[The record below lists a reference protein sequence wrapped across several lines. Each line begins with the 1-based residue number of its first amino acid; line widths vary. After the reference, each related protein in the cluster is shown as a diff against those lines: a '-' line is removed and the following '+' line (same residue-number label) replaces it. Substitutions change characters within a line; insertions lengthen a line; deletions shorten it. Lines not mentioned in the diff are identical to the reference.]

1 MHHMA
6 GVIPI
11 NYELMFE
18 PLFHNFKFN
27 GEEIITLNLS
37 KPTNSIKI
45 DAAELSIKESHIIQG
60 GKIISSES
68 SLNEKNEK
76 LTIKL
81 AKKIKGKAK
90 LSIKFTGTLNDRL
103 LGFYK
108 SQYKDKKGKTKYLA
122 TTQFEA
128 ADARRAFP
136 CWDEPAVK
144 ATCDVSLLVD
154 KHLDAISNM
163 PVISK
168 KKTGT
173 KILHK
178 FGRTPIMSTYLLYL
192 GVGEFEYLHGKL
204 RNIKIRIVTTKG
216 NKNKGKLSLDFT
228 KKFLGEYEKYFGIK
242 YPLPKLDMIAI
253 PDFAAGAMENWGAI
267 TFREAILL
275 YDPKTSSTRTK
286 QYIAEVI
293 SHELAHQ
300 WFGNL
305 VTMKWWNDLWLNES
319 FATFMATKIV
329 NKFYPEWD
337 LWDQFLG
344 DAMLEAMSLDALKNS
359 HPINVDV
366 KHPAQI
372 REIFDAISYDKG
384 GNVLRMLEN
393 YVGIENFRKGLKY
406 YLTQHRYSNAEGH
419 DLWKSIGKVAHKP
432 VDAMMKTWIDQVG
445 YPVVDVKRNNSKVS
459 LTQRRFLSDG
469 SISSKNRWAI
479 PIHIEEGNH
488 ESSFLM
494 KSQKSVVSLK
504 NTDSNFIINSGRYG
518 FYRVQYDDN
527 SLANLSLLID
537 EKILNHVDRWSLQN
551 DLFSQC
557 VSGTKRLQEYLDF
570 TTSYHDEDDYITLQN
585 LAQNLYHLYKLTRK
599 EKFSDEIRT
608 YNVQF
613 LGTIFDRLGWDSQK
627 NEKHTNALLRSFV
640 ITALGKLGDKEILN
654 EAKKRFNKFLKNKN
668 SLAADLQEPVF
679 VLMAW
684 QGNEK
689 TYNKLLSLYKKS
701 TLQEEKIRFLIAM
714 CNFKQKNLLL
724 KTLALSLTPE
734 VRSQNIRVPI
744 MGVSANI
751 YGNEILWPWLKN
763 HWKKLVKR
771 FGVGNPLANRIVAS
785 IGSVIDDKQEKDLRK
800 FFKRNPLPGTERVIE
815 QTLERVRI
823 KSAFLQRIKREFAR
837 YE

>member
-68 SLNEKNEK
+68 SLNEKDEK

-144 ATCDVSLLVD
+144 ATFDVSLLVD

-275 YDPKTSSTRTK
+275 YDAKTSSTRTK

-293 SHELAHQ
+293 SHEIAHQ

-406 YLTQHRYSNAEGH
+406 YLTQHKYSNAEGQ
-419 DLWKSIGKVAHKP
+419 DLWKSIGRVAHKP

-469 SISSKNRWAI
+469 SISSKNRWSI

-488 ESSFLM
+488 ESSILM

-504 NTDSNFIINSGRYG
+504 NTDSNFIVNSGRYG

-557 VSGTKRLQEYLDF
+557 VSGTKQIQEYLDF
-570 TTSYHDEDDYITLQN
+570 TTSYHDEDNYITLQN

-608 YNVQF
+608 YTAQF

-627 NEKHTNALLRSFV
+627 NEKHTDALLRSFV

-654 EAKKRFNKFLKNKN
+654 EARKRFNKFLKNKN

-679 VLMAW
+679 VLVAW

-701 TLQEEKIRFLIAM
+701 TLQEEKIRFLMAM

-751 YGNEILWPWLKN
+751 YGSDILWPWLKN
-763 HWKKLVKR
+763 NWKKLVRR

-785 IGSVIDDKQEKDLRK
+785 IGSVIDDKQEKDVRK
-800 FFKRNPLPGTERVIE
+800 FFKRMPLPGTERVIE

-823 KSAFLQRIKREFAR
+823 RSKFLRSIRAEFV
-837 YE
+837 

>member
-1 MHHMA
+1 MA

-60 GKIISSES
+60 GKIISSEF
-68 SLNEKNEK
+68 SLNEKDEK

-108 SQYKDKKGKTKYLA
+108 SQYKDRKGKTKYLA

-144 ATCDVSLLVD
+144 ATFDVSLLVD

-228 KKFLGEYEKYFGIK
+228 KKFLGEYEKYFGIR

-275 YDPKTSSTRTK
+275 YDAKTSSTRTK

-406 YLTQHRYSNAEGH
+406 YLTQHKYSNAEGQ
-419 DLWKSIGKVAHKP
+419 DLWKSIGRVAHKP

-488 ESSFLM
+488 ESSILM
-494 KSQKSVVSLK
+494 KSQKSVMSLK

-527 SLANLSLLID
+527 SLVNLSLLID

-557 VSGTKRLQEYLDF
+557 VSGTKQIQEYLDF
-570 TTSYHDEDDYITLQN
+570 TTSYHDEDNYITLQN

-608 YNVQF
+608 YTAQF

-654 EAKKRFNKFLKNKN
+654 EARKRFNKFLKNKN

-679 VLMAW
+679 VLVAW

-701 TLQEEKIRFLIAM
+701 TLQEEKIRFLMAM

-751 YGNEILWPWLKN
+751 YGSDILWPWLKN
-763 HWKKLVKR
+763 NWKKLVRR

-785 IGSVIDDKQEKDLRK
+785 IGGVIDDKQEKDVRK
-800 FFKRNPLPGTERVIE
+800 FFKRMPLPGTERVIE

-823 KSAFLQRIKREFAR
+823 RSKFLRSIRAEFV
-837 YE
+837 

>member
-1 MHHMA
+1 MA

-27 GEEIITLNLS
+27 GEEIITINLS

-45 DAAELSIKESHIIQG
+45 DAAELNIKESHIIQG
-60 GKIISSES
+60 GKTISAKS
-68 SLNEKNEK
+68 SLNKKDEK

-144 ATCDVSLLVD
+144 ATFDVSLLVD

-163 PVISK
+163 PVTSK
-168 KKTGT
+168 KKIGT
-173 KILHK
+173 KILYK
-178 FGRTPIMSTYLLYL
+178 FGQTPIMSTYLLYL

-275 YDPKTSSTRTK
+275 YDTKTSSTKTK

-293 SHELAHQ
+293 SHEIAHQ

-406 YLTQHRYSNAEGH
+406 YLTQHKYSNAEGQ

-432 VDAMMKTWIDQVG
+432 VDSMMKTWIDQVG
-445 YPVVDVKRNNSKVS
+445 YPIVDVKRNNSKIS

-469 SISSKNRWAI
+469 STSSKNRWAI

-488 ESSFLM
+488 ESSILM
-494 KSQKSVVSLK
+494 KSQKSAVSLK

-518 FYRVQYDDN
+518 FYRVQYDDD

-557 VSGTKRLQEYLDF
+557 VSGTKQIQEYLDF

-599 EKFSDEIRT
+599 EKFTDEIRT
-608 YNVQF
+608 YTAQF

-640 ITALGKLGDKEILN
+640 ITALGKLGDKEILD
-654 EAKKRFNKFLKNKN
+654 EARKRFNKFLKNKN

-701 TLQEEKIRFLIAM
+701 TLQEQKIRFLMAM

-724 KTLALSLTPE
+724 KTLTLSLTPE

-751 YGNEILWPWLKN
+751 YGNDILWPWLKN
-763 HWKKLVKR
+763 HWKKLVGR

-785 IGSVIDDKQEKDLRK
+785 IGSVIDDKQEKDVRK

-823 KSAFLQRIKREFAR
+823 RSKFLRSIRAEFV
-837 YE
+837 

>member
-1 MHHMA
+1 MV

-27 GEEIITLNLS
+27 GEEIITINLS

-45 DAAELSIKESHIIQG
+45 DAAELNIKESHIIQG
-60 GKIISSES
+60 GKTISAKS
-68 SLNEKNEK
+68 SLNKKDEK

-144 ATCDVSLLVD
+144 ATFDVSLLVD

-163 PVISK
+163 PVTSK
-168 KKTGT
+168 KKIGT
-173 KILHK
+173 KILYK
-178 FGRTPIMSTYLLYL
+178 FGQTPIMSTYLLYL

-216 NKNKGKLSLDFT
+216 NKNKGKLSLNFT

-275 YDPKTSSTRTK
+275 YDTKT
-286 QYIAEVI
+286 
-293 SHELAHQ
+293 
-300 WFGNL
+300 
-305 VTMKWWNDLWLNES
+305 LWLNES

-406 YLTQHRYSNAEGH
+406 YLTQHKYSNAEGQ

-432 VDAMMKTWIDQVG
+432 VDSMMKTWIDQVG
-445 YPVVDVKRNNSKVS
+445 YPIVDVKRNNSKIS

-469 SISSKNRWAI
+469 STSSKNRWAI

-488 ESSFLM
+488 ESSILM
-494 KSQKSVVSLK
+494 KSQKSAVSLK

-518 FYRVQYDDN
+518 FYRVQYDDD

-557 VSGTKRLQEYLDF
+557 ISGTKQLQEYLDF

-608 YNVQF
+608 YTVQF
-613 LGTIFDRLGWDSQK
+613 LGTIFDRLGWDSTK
-627 NEKHTNALLRSFV
+627 NEKHTDALLRSFV
-640 ITALGKLGDKEILN
+640 ITALGKLGDKEILD
-654 EAKKRFNKFLKNKN
+654 EAPN
-668 SLAADLQEPVF
+668 SRSSFAKYSCSNYGCLSQYL
-679 VLMAW
+679 W
-684 QGNEK
+684 Q
-689 TYNKLLSLYKKS
+689 
-701 TLQEEKIRFLIAM
+701 
-714 CNFKQKNLLL
+714 
-724 KTLALSLTPE
+724 
-734 VRSQNIRVPI
+734 
-744 MGVSANI
+744 
-751 YGNEILWPWLKN
+751 
-763 HWKKLVKR
+763 
-771 FGVGNPLANRIVAS
+771 
-785 IGSVIDDKQEKDLRK
+785 
-800 FFKRNPLPGTERVIE
+800 
-815 QTLERVRI
+815 
-823 KSAFLQRIKREFAR
+823 
-837 YE
+837 

>member
-1 MHHMA
+1 MHRMA

-11 NYELMFE
+11 NYEIMFE

-27 GEEIITLNLS
+27 GEEIITLNLP
-37 KPTNSIKI
+37 KPTNSIKL
-45 DAAELSIKESHIIQG
+45 DAAELSIKESNIIQG
-60 GKIISSES
+60 GKIIPTKS
-68 SLNEKNEK
+68 SLNEKDEK
-76 LTIKL
+76 LNIKL

-144 ATCDVSLLVD
+144 ATFDVSLLVD
-154 KHLDAISNM
+154 KHMDAISNM

-168 KKTGT
+168 KKSGA
-173 KILHK
+173 KILYK

-228 KKFLGEYEKYFGIK
+228 RKFLGEYEKYFGIK

-293 SHELAHQ
+293 SHEIAHQ

-329 NKFYPEWD
+329 DKFYPEWN
-337 LWDQFLG
+337 LWDQFLD

-359 HPINVDV
+359 HPINVNV
-366 KHPAQI
+366 NHPAQI

-384 GNVLRMLEN
+384 GSVLRMLEN
-393 YVGIENFRKGLKY
+393 YVGIENFRKGLKH
-406 YLTQHRYSNAEGH
+406 YLTLHKYSNAEGR
-419 DLWKSIGKVAHKP
+419 DLWNSIGKVARKP

-445 YPVVDVKRNNSKVS
+445 YPVVDVKRNNSKLS

-469 SISSKNRWAI
+469 SRASKNRWAI

-488 ESSFLM
+488 QNSILLKSRSST
-494 KSQKSVVSLK
+494 VSLK
-504 NTDSNFIINSGRYG
+504 NKDSNFIINSGRYG
-518 FYRVQYDDN
+518 FYRVQYDDH

-537 EKILNHVDRWSLQN
+537 EKILNHVDRWGLQN
-551 DLFSQC
+551 DLFSEC
-557 VSGTKRLQEYLDF
+557 VSGTKQLQEYLDF
-570 TTSYHDEDDYITLQN
+570 TTSYHDEDDYITLLN
-585 LAQNLYHLYKLTRK
+585 LAQNLYSIYKLTINER
-599 EKFSDEIRT
+599 FTDEIRAYT
-608 YNVQF
+608 AQF
-613 LGTIFDRLGWDSQK
+613 LGSIFDRLGWDSKK
-627 NEKHTNALLRSFV
+627 NERHTDSLLRSFV
-640 ITALGKLGDKEILN
+640 ITALGKLGDEEILN
-654 EAKKRFNKFLKNKN
+654 EARKRFNKFLKNKN
-668 SLAADLQEPVF
+668 SLTADLQEPVF

-684 QGNEK
+684 QGDKK
-689 TYNKLLSLYKKS
+689 TYNKLLSLYRKS
-701 TLQEEKIRFLIAM
+701 TLQEEKIRFLAAM

-724 KTLALSLTPE
+724 KTLNLALTPE

-744 MGVSANI
+744 MGVSANLH
-751 YGNEILWPWLKN
+751 GKTVLWPWLKS
-763 HWKKLVKR
+763 HWKKLVKK

-785 IGSVIDDKQEKDLRK
+785 VGSVIDDRQEKDVRN

-823 KSAFLQRIKREFAR
+823 RSNFLRRIKVEFG
-837 YE
+837 

>member
-1 MHHMA
+1 MA

-11 NYELMFE
+11 HYEIMFE

-27 GEEIITLNLS
+27 GEEIITLNLP
-37 KPTNSIKI
+37 KPTNSIKL

-60 GKIISSES
+60 GKIIPTKS
-68 SLNEKNEK
+68 SLNEKDEK
-76 LTIKL
+76 LNIKL

-144 ATCDVSLLVD
+144 ATFDVSLLVD
-154 KHLDAISNM
+154 KHMDAISNM

-168 KKTGT
+168 KKSGA
-173 KILHK
+173 KILYK

-242 YPLPKLDMIAI
+242 YTLPKLDMIAI

-267 TFREAILL
+267 TFREAILI

-293 SHELAHQ
+293 SHEIAHQ

-329 NKFYPEWD
+329 DKFYPEWN
-337 LWDQFLG
+337 LWDQFLD

-359 HPINVDV
+359 HPINVNV
-366 KHPAQI
+366 NHPAQI

-393 YVGIENFRKGLKY
+393 YVGIENFRKGLKH
-406 YLTQHRYSNAEGH
+406 YLTLHKYSNAEGR
-419 DLWKSIGKVAHKP
+419 DLWNSIGKVARKP

-445 YPVVDVKRNNSKVS
+445 YPVVDVKRNNSKLS

-469 SISSKNRWAI
+469 SRASKNRWAI

-488 ESSFLM
+488 QNSILLKSRSST
-494 KSQKSVVSLK
+494 VSLK
-504 NTDSNFIINSGRYG
+504 NKDSNFIINPGRYG
-518 FYRVQYDDN
+518 FYRVQYDDH

-537 EKILNHVDRWSLQN
+537 EKILNHVDRWGLQN
-551 DLFSQC
+551 DLFSEC
-557 VSGTKRLQEYLDF
+557 VSGTKQLQEYLDF
-570 TTSYHDEDDYITLQN
+570 TTSYHDEDDYITLLN
-585 LAQNLYHLYKLTRK
+585 LAQNLYSIYKLTTK
-599 EKFSDEIRT
+599 ERFTDEIRT
-608 YNVQF
+608 YAAQF
-613 LGTIFDRLGWDSQK
+613 LGSIFDRLGWDSRK
-627 NEKHTNALLRSFV
+627 NEKHTDSLLRSFV
-640 ITALGKLGDKEILN
+640 ITTLGKLGDEEILA
-654 EAKKRFNKFLKNKN
+654 EARKRFNKFLKNKN
-668 SLAADLQEPVF
+668 SLNADLQQPVF
-679 VLMAW
+679 ILMAW
-684 QGNEK
+684 QGDKK
-689 TYNKLLSLYKKS
+689 TYNKLLSLYRKS
-701 TLQEEKIRFLIAM
+701 TLQEEKIRFLVAM

-724 KTLALSLTPE
+724 KTLNLALTSE

-751 YGNEILWPWLKN
+751 HGSTVLWPWLKS
-763 HWKKLVKR
+763 HWKKLVRK

-785 IGSVIDDKQEKDLRK
+785 VGSVIDDRQEKDVRN

-823 KSAFLQRIKREFAR
+823 RSNFLRRIKAEFG
-837 YE
+837 

>member
-1 MHHMA
+1 MA

-144 ATCDVSLLVD
+144 ATFDVSLLVD

-228 KKFLGEYEKYFGIK
+228 KKFLGEYEKYFGIR

-406 YLTQHRYSNAEGH
+406 YLTQHKYSNAEGQ
-419 DLWKSIGKVAHKP
+419 DLWKSIGRVAHKP

-469 SISSKNRWAI
+469 SISSKNRWSI

-488 ESSFLM
+488 ESSILM

-504 NTDSNFIINSGRYG
+504 NIDSNFIVNSGRYG

-557 VSGTKRLQEYLDF
+557 VSGTKQIQEYLDF
-570 TTSYHDEDDYITLQN
+570 TTSYHDEDNYITLQN

-608 YNVQF
+608 YTAQF

-654 EAKKRFNKFLKNKN
+654 EARKRFNKFLKNKN

-701 TLQEEKIRFLIAM
+701 TLQEEKIRFLMAM

-744 MGVSANI
+744 MGISANI
-751 YGNEILWPWLKN
+751 YGSDILWPWLKN
-763 HWKKLVKR
+763 NWKKLVGR

-785 IGSVIDDKQEKDLRK
+785 IGSVIDDKQEKDVRK
-800 FFKRNPLPGTERVIE
+800 FFKRMPLPGTERVIE

-823 KSAFLQRIKREFAR
+823 RSKFLRSIRAEFV
-837 YE
+837 

>member
-1 MHHMA
+1 MA

-68 SLNEKNEK
+68 SLNEKDEK

-144 ATCDVSLLVD
+144 ATFDVSLLVD

-275 YDPKTSSTRTK
+275 YDAKTSSTRTK

-293 SHELAHQ
+293 SHEIAHQ

-406 YLTQHRYSNAEGH
+406 YLTQHKYSNAEGQ
-419 DLWKSIGKVAHKP
+419 DLWKSIGRVAHKP

-469 SISSKNRWAI
+469 SISSKNRWSI

-488 ESSFLM
+488 ESSILM

-504 NTDSNFIINSGRYG
+504 NTDSNFIVNSGRYG

-557 VSGTKRLQEYLDF
+557 VSGTKQIQEYLDF
-570 TTSYHDEDDYITLQN
+570 TTSYHDEDNYITLQN
-585 LAQNLYHLYKLTRK
+585 LAQNLYYLYKLTRK

-608 YNVQF
+608 YTAQF

-684 QGNEK
+684 QGDKK
-689 TYNKLLSLYKKS
+689 TYNKLLSLYRKS
-701 TLQEEKIRFLIAM
+701 TLQEEKIRFLVAM

-724 KTLALSLTPE
+724 KTLNLALTPE

-751 YGNEILWPWLKN
+751 HGRTVLWPWLKS
-763 HWKKLVKR
+763 HWKKLVRK

-785 IGSVIDDKQEKDLRK
+785 VGSVIDDRQEKDVRN
-800 FFKRNPLPGTERVIE
+800 FFKRNPLSGTERVIE

-823 KSAFLQRIKREFAR
+823 RSNFLRRIKAEFR
-837 YE
+837 

>member
-1 MHHMA
+1 MA

-11 NYELMFE
+11 NYEIMFE

-27 GEEIITLNLS
+27 GEEIITLNLP
-37 KPTNSIKI
+37 KPTNSIKL
-45 DAAELSIKESHIIQG
+45 DAAELSIKESNIIQG
-60 GKIISSES
+60 GKIIPTKS
-68 SLNEKNEK
+68 SLNEKDEK
-76 LTIKL
+76 LNIKL

-144 ATCDVSLLVD
+144 ATFDVSLLVD
-154 KHLDAISNM
+154 KHMDAISNM

-168 KKTGT
+168 KKSGA
-173 KILHK
+173 KILYK

-228 KKFLGEYEKYFGIK
+228 RKFLGEYEKYFGIK

-293 SHELAHQ
+293 SHEIAHQ

-329 NKFYPEWD
+329 DKFYPEWN
-337 LWDQFLG
+337 LWDQFLD

-359 HPINVDV
+359 HPINVNV
-366 KHPAQI
+366 NHPAQI

-384 GNVLRMLEN
+384 GSVLRMLEN
-393 YVGIENFRKGLKY
+393 YVGIENFRKGLKH
-406 YLTQHRYSNAEGH
+406 YLTLHKYSNAEGR
-419 DLWKSIGKVAHKP
+419 DLWNSIGRVARKP

-445 YPVVDVKRNNSKVS
+445 YPVVDVKRNNSKLS

-469 SISSKNRWAI
+469 SRASKNRWAI

-488 ESSFLM
+488 QNSILL
-494 KSQKSVVSLK
+494 KSRSNTVSLK
-504 NTDSNFIINSGRYG
+504 NKDSNFIINSGRYG
-518 FYRVQYDDN
+518 FYRVQYDDH

-537 EKILNHVDRWSLQN
+537 EKILNHVDRWGLQN
-551 DLFSQC
+551 DLFSEC
-557 VSGTKRLQEYLDF
+557 VSGTKQLQEYLDF
-570 TTSYHDEDDYITLQN
+570 TTSYHDEDDYITLLN
-585 LAQNLYHLYKLTRK
+585 LAQNLYSIYKLTINER
-599 EKFSDEIRT
+599 FTDEIRAYT
-608 YNVQF
+608 AQF
-613 LGTIFDRLGWDSQK
+613 LGSIFDRLGWDSKK
-627 NEKHTNALLRSFV
+627 NERHTDSLLRSFV
-640 ITALGKLGDKEILN
+640 ITALGKLGDEEILN
-654 EAKKRFNKFLKNKN
+654 EARKRFNKFLKNKN
-668 SLAADLQEPVF
+668 SLTADLQEPVF

-684 QGNEK
+684 QGDKK
-689 TYNKLLSLYKKS
+689 TYNKLLSLYRKS
-701 TLQEEKIRFLIAM
+701 TLQEEKIRFLAAM

-724 KTLALSLTPE
+724 KTLNLALTPE

-744 MGVSANI
+744 MGVSANLH
-751 YGNEILWPWLKN
+751 GKTVLWPWLKS
-763 HWKKLVKR
+763 HWEKLVKK

-785 IGSVIDDKQEKDLRK
+785 VGSVIDDRQEKEVRN
-800 FFKRNPLPGTERVIE
+800 FFKKNPLPGTERVIE

-823 KSAFLQRIKREFAR
+823 RSNFLRRIKVEFG
-837 YE
+837 

>member
-1 MHHMA
+1 MHRMA

-11 NYELMFE
+11 NYEIMFE

-27 GEEIITLNLS
+27 GEEIITLNLP
-37 KPTNSIKI
+37 KPTNSIKL
-45 DAAELSIKESHIIQG
+45 DAAELSIKESNIIQG
-60 GKIISSES
+60 GKIIPTKS
-68 SLNEKNEK
+68 SLNEKDEK
-76 LTIKL
+76 LNIKL

-144 ATCDVSLLVD
+144 ATFDVSLLVD
-154 KHLDAISNM
+154 KHMDAISNM

-168 KKTGT
+168 KKSGA
-173 KILHK
+173 KILYK

-228 KKFLGEYEKYFGIK
+228 RKFLGEYEKYFGIK

-293 SHELAHQ
+293 SHEIAHQ

-329 NKFYPEWD
+329 DKFYPEWN
-337 LWDQFLG
+337 LWDQFLD

-359 HPINVDV
+359 HPINVNV
-366 KHPAQI
+366 NHPAQI

-384 GNVLRMLEN
+384 GSVLRMLEN
-393 YVGIENFRKGLKY
+393 YVGIENFRKGLKH
-406 YLTQHRYSNAEGH
+406 YLTLHKYSNAEGR
-419 DLWKSIGKVAHKP
+419 DLWNSIGKVARKP

-445 YPVVDVKRNNSKVS
+445 YPVVDVKRNNSKLS

-469 SISSKNRWAI
+469 SRASKNRWAI

-488 ESSFLM
+488 QNSILLKSRSST
-494 KSQKSVVSLK
+494 VSLK
-504 NTDSNFIINSGRYG
+504 NKDSNFIINSGRYG
-518 FYRVQYDDN
+518 FYRVQYDDH

-537 EKILNHVDRWSLQN
+537 EKILNHVDRWGLQN
-551 DLFSQC
+551 DLFSEC
-557 VSGTKRLQEYLDF
+557 VSGTKQLQEYLDF
-570 TTSYHDEDDYITLQN
+570 TTSYHDEDDYITLLN
-585 LAQNLYHLYKLTRK
+585 LAQNLYSIYKLTINER
-599 EKFSDEIRT
+599 FTDEIRAYT
-608 YNVQF
+608 AQF
-613 LGTIFDRLGWDSQK
+613 LGSIFDRLGWDSKK
-627 NEKHTNALLRSFV
+627 NEKHTDSLLRSFV
-640 ITALGKLGDKEILN
+640 ITALGKLGDEEILN
-654 EAKKRFNKFLKNKN
+654 EARKRFNKFLKNKN
-668 SLAADLQEPVF
+668 SLTADLQEPVF

-684 QGNEK
+684 QGDKK
-689 TYNKLLSLYKKS
+689 TYNKLLSLYRKS
-701 TLQEEKIRFLIAM
+701 TLQEEKIRFLAAM

-724 KTLALSLTPE
+724 KTLNLALTPE

-744 MGVSANI
+744 MGVSANLH
-751 YGNEILWPWLKN
+751 GKTVLWPWLKS
-763 HWKKLVKR
+763 HWEKLVKK

-785 IGSVIDDKQEKDLRK
+785 VGSVIDDRQEKEVRN

-823 KSAFLQRIKREFAR
+823 RSNFLRRIKVEFG
-837 YE
+837 

>member
-1 MHHMA
+1 MA

-11 NYELMFE
+11 NYEIMFE

-27 GEEIITLNLS
+27 GEEIITLNLP
-37 KPTNSIKI
+37 KPTNSIKL

-60 GKIISSES
+60 GKIIPTKS
-68 SLNEKNEK
+68 SLNEKDEK
-76 LTIKL
+76 LNIKL

-144 ATCDVSLLVD
+144 ATFDVSLLVD
-154 KHLDAISNM
+154 KHMDAISNM

-168 KKTGT
+168 KKSGA
-173 KILHK
+173 KILYK

-293 SHELAHQ
+293 SHEIAHQ

-329 NKFYPEWD
+329 DKFYPEWN
-337 LWDQFLG
+337 LWDQFLD

-359 HPINVDV
+359 HPINVNV
-366 KHPAQI
+366 NHPAQI

-393 YVGIENFRKGLKY
+393 YVGIENFRKGLKH
-406 YLTQHRYSNAEGH
+406 YLTLYKYSNAEGR
-419 DLWKSIGKVAHKP
+419 DLWNSIGKVARKP

-445 YPVVDVKRNNSKVS
+445 YPVVDVKRNNSKLS

-469 SISSKNRWAI
+469 SRASKNRWAI

-488 ESSFLM
+488 QNSILLKSRSST
-494 KSQKSVVSLK
+494 VSLK
-504 NTDSNFIINSGRYG
+504 NKDSNFIINSGRYG
-518 FYRVQYDDN
+518 FYRVQYDDH

-537 EKILNHVDRWSLQN
+537 EKILNHVDRWGLQN
-551 DLFSQC
+551 DLFSEC
-557 VSGTKRLQEYLDF
+557 VSGTKQLQEYLDF
-570 TTSYHDEDDYITLQN
+570 TTSYHDEDDYITLLN
-585 LAQNLYHLYKLTRK
+585 LAQNLYSIYKLTTK
-599 EKFSDEIRT
+599 ERFTDEIRT
-608 YNVQF
+608 YAAQF
-613 LGTIFDRLGWDSQK
+613 LGSIFDRLGWDSRK
-627 NEKHTNALLRSFV
+627 NEKHTDSLLRSFV
-640 ITALGKLGDKEILN
+640 ITTLGKLGDEEILA
-654 EAKKRFNKFLKNKN
+654 EARKRFNKFLKNKN
-668 SLAADLQEPVF
+668 SLNADLQQPVF
-679 VLMAW
+679 ILMAW
-684 QGNEK
+684 QGDKK
-689 TYNKLLSLYKKS
+689 TYNKLLSLYRKS
-701 TLQEEKIRFLIAM
+701 TLQEEKIRFLVAM

-724 KTLALSLTPE
+724 KTLNLALTSE

-751 YGNEILWPWLKN
+751 HGSTVLWPWLKS
-763 HWKKLVKR
+763 HWKKLVRK

-785 IGSVIDDKQEKDLRK
+785 VGSVIDDRQEKDVRN

-823 KSAFLQRIKREFAR
+823 RSNFLRRIKAEFG
-837 YE
+837 

>member
-1 MHHMA
+1 MA

-27 GEEIITLNLS
+27 GEEVITLNLS

-60 GKIISSES
+60 GKIISSKS

-144 ATCDVSLLVD
+144 ATFDVSLLVD

-275 YDPKTSSTRTK
+275 YDAKTSSTRTK

-406 YLTQHRYSNAEGH
+406 YLTQHKYSNAEGQ
-419 DLWKSIGKVAHKP
+419 DLWKSIGRVAHKP

-469 SISSKNRWAI
+469 SISSKNRWSI

-488 ESSFLM
+488 ESSILM

-504 NTDSNFIINSGRYG
+504 NIDSNFIVNSGRYG

-527 SLANLSLLID
+527 SLAQLELLID

-557 VSGTKRLQEYLDF
+557 VSGTKQIQEYLDF
-570 TTSYHDEDDYITLQN
+570 TTSYHDEDNYITLQN

-608 YNVQF
+608 YTAQF

-654 EAKKRFNKFLKNKN
+654 EARKRFNKFLKNKN

-679 VLMAW
+679 VLVAW

-701 TLQEEKIRFLIAM
+701 TLQEEKIRFLMAM

-751 YGNEILWPWLKN
+751 YGSDILWPWLKN
-763 HWKKLVKR
+763 NWKKLVKR

-785 IGSVIDDKQEKDLRK
+785 IGGVIDDKQEKDVRK
-800 FFKRNPLPGTERVIE
+800 FFKRMPLPGTERVIE

-823 KSAFLQRIKREFAR
+823 RSKFLRSIRAEFV
-837 YE
+837 

>member
-6 GVIPI
+6 EVIPI
-11 NYELMFE
+11 NYKITFE

-27 GEEIITLNLS
+27 GEEIITLNLP
-37 KPTNSIKI
+37 KPTNSINL

-60 GKIISSES
+60 GKIISTKS
-68 SLNEKNEK
+68 SLNEKDEK

-81 AKKIKGKAK
+81 AQKIKGKVK

-144 ATCDVSLLVD
+144 ATFDVSLLVD

-163 PVISK
+163 PVTSK
-168 KKTGT
+168 RNVGS
-173 KILHK
+173 KILYK
-178 FGRTPIMSTYLLYL
+178 FGQTPVMSTYLLYL

-275 YDPKTSSTRTK
+275 YDAKTSSTRTK

-406 YLTQHRYSNAEGH
+406 YLTQHKYSNAEGQ
-419 DLWKSIGKVAHKP
+419 DLWKSIGRVAHKP

-469 SISSKNRWAI
+469 SISSKNRWSI

-488 ESSFLM
+488 ESSILM

-504 NTDSNFIINSGRYG
+504 NINSNFIVNSGRYG
-518 FYRVQYDDN
+518 FYRVQYDAN
-527 SLANLSLLID
+527 SLAQLELLID

-557 VSGTKRLQEYLDF
+557 VSGTKQIQEYLDF
-570 TTSYHDEDDYITLQN
+570 TTSYHDEDNYITLQN

-608 YNVQF
+608 YTAQF

-654 EAKKRFNKFLKNKN
+654 EARKRFNKFLKNKN

-701 TLQEEKIRFLIAM
+701 TLQEEKIRFLMAM

-724 KTLALSLTPE
+724 KTLTLSLTPE

-751 YGNEILWPWLKN
+751 YGSDILWPWLKN
-763 HWKKLVKR
+763 NWKKLVGR

-785 IGSVIDDKQEKDLRK
+785 IGSVIDDKQEKDVRK
-800 FFKRNPLPGTERVIE
+800 FFKRMPLPGTERVIE

-823 KSAFLQRIKREFAR
+823 RSKFLRSIRAEFV
-837 YE
+837 

>member
-1 MHHMA
+1 MA
-6 GVIPI
+6 GVIPT
-11 NYELMFE
+11 NYEIVFE

-37 KPTNSIKI
+37 KPTNSII
-45 DAAELSIKESHIIQG
+45 LDAAELSIKESHITQG
-60 GKIISSES
+60 RKIIPAKS

-81 AKKIKGKAK
+81 VKKIKGKVK

-103 LGFYK
+103 LGFYR

-144 ATCDVSLLVD
+144 ATFDVSLLVD

-163 PVISK
+163 PVASK
-168 KKTGT
+168 KIVGS
-173 KILHK
+173 KILYK
-178 FGRTPIMSTYLLYL
+178 FGRTPVMSTYLLYL

-228 KKFLGEYEKYFGIK
+228 KKFLSEYEKYFGIR

-293 SHELAHQ
+293 SHEIAHQ

-329 NKFYPEWD
+329 DKFYPEWD
-337 LWDQFLG
+337 LWDQFL
-344 DAMLEAMSLDALKNS
+344 DAAMLQAMSLDALKNS

-384 GNVLRMLEN
+384 GSVLRMLEN
-393 YVGIENFRKGLKY
+393 YVGIENFRKGLKH
-406 YLTQHRYSNAEGH
+406 YLTLHKYSNAEGQ
-419 DLWKSIGKVAHKP
+419 DLWNSIGKIAHKP
-432 VDAMMKTWIDQVG
+432 VDSMMKTWIDQVG
-445 YPVVDVKRNNSKVS
+445 YPVVDVKRNNSKLS

-469 SISSKNRWAI
+469 SRASKNRWAI
-479 PIHIEEGNH
+479 PIQIEEENH
-488 ESSFLM
+488 QNSILM
-494 KSQKSVVSLK
+494 KSRTSTVSLK
-504 NTDSNFIINSGRYG
+504 NKDSNFILNSGRYG
-518 FYRVQYDDN
+518 FYRIQYDDH
-527 SLANLSLLID
+527 SLADLSLLID
-537 EKILNHVDRWSLQN
+537 EKILNHVDRWGLQN
-551 DLFSQC
+551 DLFTQC
-557 VSGTKRLQEYLDF
+557 VSGTKQLQEYLDF
-570 TTSYHDEDDYITLQN
+570 TTSYHDEDDYITLLD
-585 LAQNLYHLYKLTRK
+585 LAQNLYYIYKLTTK

-608 YNVQF
+608 YTAQF
-613 LGTIFDRLGWDSQK
+613 LGTIFDRLGWDSKK
-627 NEKHTNALLRSFV
+627 NEKHTDSLLRSFV
-640 ITALGKLGDKEILN
+640 ITALGKLGDKEILS
-654 EAKKRFNKFLKNKN
+654 EANKRFNKFLKNKN
-668 SLAADLQEPVF
+668 SLAPDLRESVF
-679 VLMAW
+679 ILMAW
-684 QGNEK
+684 QGDKK
-689 TYNKLLSLYKKS
+689 TYNKLLSLYRKS
-701 TLQEEKIRFLIAM
+701 TLQEEKIRFLSAM
-714 CNFKQKNLLL
+714 CNFKQKSLLL
-724 KTLALSLTPE
+724 KTLNFTLTSE
-734 VRSQNIRVPI
+734 VRSQNIRMPI
-744 MGVSANI
+744 IGVSANI
-751 YGNEILWPWLKN
+751 HGRTILWPWLKS
-763 HWKKLVKR
+763 HWKKLVLK

-785 IGSVIDDKQEKDLRK
+785 VGGVIDDKQEKDVRN

-823 KSAFLQRIKREFAR
+823 RSNFLRRIKAEFR
-837 YE
+837 

>member
-37 KPTNSIKI
+37 KPTNSIKL

-68 SLNEKNEK
+68 SLNEKDEK

-108 SQYKDKKGKTKYLA
+108 SQYKDRKGKTKYLA

-144 ATCDVSLLVD
+144 ATFDVSLLVD

-173 KILHK
+173 KILYK
-178 FGRTPIMSTYLLYL
+178 FVRTPIMSTYLLYL

-406 YLTQHRYSNAEGH
+406 YLTQHRYSNAEGQ

-488 ESSFLM
+488 ESSILM

-504 NTDSNFIINSGRYG
+504 NIDSNFIVNSGRYG

-527 SLANLSLLID
+527 SLAQLELLID

-551 DLFSQC
+551 DLFSRC
-557 VSGTKRLQEYLDF
+557 VSGTKQIQEYLDF
-570 TTSYHDEDDYITLQN
+570 TTSYHDEDNYITLQN

-608 YNVQF
+608 YTAQF

-654 EAKKRFNKFLKNKN
+654 EARKRFNKFLKNKN

-679 VLMAW
+679 VLVAW

-701 TLQEEKIRFLIAM
+701 TLQEEKIRFLMAM
-714 CNFKQKNLLL
+714 CNFKQKKLLL
-724 KTLALSLTPE
+724 KTLALSLTAE

-751 YGNEILWPWLKN
+751 YGSDILWPWLKN
-763 HWKKLVKR
+763 NWKKLVRR

-785 IGSVIDDKQEKDLRK
+785 IGSVIDDKQEKDVRK
-800 FFKRNPLPGTERVIE
+800 FFKRMPLPGTERVIE

-823 KSAFLQRIKREFAR
+823 RSKFLRSIRAEFV
-837 YE
+837 

>member
-1 MHHMA
+1 MA

-27 GEEIITLNLS
+27 GEEVITLNLS

-68 SLNEKNEK
+68 SLNEKDEK

-144 ATCDVSLLVD
+144 ATFDVSLLVD

-228 KKFLGEYEKYFGIK
+228 KKFLGEYEKYFGIR

-293 SHELAHQ
+293 SHEIAHQ

-406 YLTQHRYSNAEGH
+406 YLTQHKYSNAEGQ
-419 DLWKSIGKVAHKP
+419 DLWKSIGRVAHKP

-469 SISSKNRWAI
+469 SISSKNRWSI

-488 ESSFLM
+488 ESSILM

-504 NTDSNFIINSGRYG
+504 NIDSNFIVNSGRYG

-557 VSGTKRLQEYLDF
+557 VSGTKQLQEYLDF

-608 YNVQF
+608 YTAQF

-627 NEKHTNALLRSFV
+627 NEKHTDALLRSFV

-654 EAKKRFNKFLKNKN
+654 EARKRFNKFLKNKN

-701 TLQEEKIRFLIAM
+701 TLQEEKIRFLMAM

-763 HWKKLVKR
+763 HWKKLVGR

-785 IGSVIDDKQEKDLRK
+785 IGSVIDDKQEKDVRK
-800 FFKRNPLPGTERVIE
+800 FFKRMPLPGTERVIE

-823 KSAFLQRIKREFAR
+823 RSKFLRSIRAEFV
-837 YE
+837 

>member
-1 MHHMA
+1 MA

-37 KPTNSIKI
+37 KPTNSIKL

-68 SLNEKNEK
+68 SLNEKDEK

-108 SQYKDKKGKTKYLA
+108 SQYKDRKGKTKYLA

-144 ATCDVSLLVD
+144 ATFDVSLLVD

-173 KILHK
+173 KILYK
-178 FGRTPIMSTYLLYL
+178 FVRTPIMSTYLLYL

-275 YDPKTSSTRTK
+275 YDTKTSSTRTK

-406 YLTQHRYSNAEGH
+406 YLTQHRYSNAEGR

-488 ESSFLM
+488 ESSILM
-494 KSQKSVVSLK
+494 KSQKSVMSLK

-557 VSGTKRLQEYLDF
+557 VSGTKQLQEYLDF

-599 EKFSDEIRT
+599 EKFSDEIHT

-751 YGNEILWPWLKN
+751 YGSDILWPWLKN
-763 HWKKLVKR
+763 HWKKLVRR

-823 KSAFLQRIKREFAR
+823 KSAFLRRIKREFAY

>member
-1 MHHMA
+1 MA

-11 NYELMFE
+11 NYEIMFE

-68 SLNEKNEK
+68 SLNEKDEK

-81 AKKIKGKAK
+81 AKKIKGNAK

-108 SQYKDKKGKTKYLA
+108 SQYKDRKGKTKYLA

-144 ATCDVSLLVD
+144 ATFDVSLLVD

-228 KKFLGEYEKYFGIK
+228 KKFLGEYEKYFGIR

-275 YDPKTSSTRTK
+275 YDTKTSSTRTK

-344 DAMLEAMSLDALKNS
+344 DAMLDAMSLDALKNS

-406 YLTQHRYSNAEGH
+406 YLTQHKYSNAEGQ

-488 ESSFLM
+488 ESSILM
-494 KSQKSVVSLK
+494 KSQKSTVSLK

-557 VSGTKRLQEYLDF
+557 VSGTKQIQEYLDF
-570 TTSYHDEDDYITLQN
+570 TTSYHDEDDYITLHN
-585 LAQNLYHLYKLTRK
+585 LAQNLYYLYKLTRK

-608 YNVQF
+608 YTTQF

-627 NEKHTNALLRSFV
+627 NEKHTDALLRSFV
-640 ITALGKLGDKEILN
+640 ITTLGKLGDKEILN

-763 HWKKLVKR
+763 HWKKLVGR

-823 KSAFLQRIKREFAR
+823 RSKFLRSVRAEFV
-837 YE
+837 

>member
-1 MHHMA
+1 MV

-68 SLNEKNEK
+68 SLNEKDEK

-144 ATCDVSLLVD
+144 ATFDVSLLVD

-275 YDPKTSSTRTK
+275 YDSKTSSTRTK

-406 YLTQHRYSNAEGH
+406 YLTQHKYSNAEGQ
-419 DLWKSIGKVAHKP
+419 DLWKSIGRVAHKP

-488 ESSFLM
+488 ESSILM

-504 NTDSNFIINSGRYG
+504 NIDSNFIVNSGRYG

-527 SLANLSLLID
+527 SLAQLELLID

-557 VSGTKRLQEYLDF
+557 VSGTKQIQEYLDF
-570 TTSYHDEDDYITLQN
+570 TTSYHDEDDYITLHN

-608 YNVQF
+608 YTAQF
-613 LGTIFDRLGWDSQK
+613 LGTIFDRLSWDSQK

-679 VLMAW
+679 VLVAW

-701 TLQEEKIRFLIAM
+701 TLQEEKIRFLMAM

-751 YGNEILWPWLKN
+751 YGSDILWPWLKN
-763 HWKKLVKR
+763 NWKKLVRR

-785 IGSVIDDKQEKDLRK
+785 IGSVIDDKQEKDVRK
-800 FFKRNPLPGTERVIE
+800 FFKRMPLPGTERVIE

-823 KSAFLQRIKREFAR
+823 RSKFLRSIRAEFV
-837 YE
+837 

>member
-1 MHHMA
+1 MV

-11 NYELMFE
+11 NYEVMFE

-37 KPTNSIKI
+37 KLTNSIKL

-60 GKIISSES
+60 GKIIPAKSY
-68 SLNEKNEK
+68 LNEKDEK

-144 ATCDVSLLVD
+144 ATFDVSLLVD

-228 KKFLGEYEKYFGIK
+228 KKFLGEYEKYFGIR

-293 SHELAHQ
+293 SHEIAHQ

-406 YLTQHRYSNAEGH
+406 YLTQHKYSNAEGQ

-469 SISSKNRWAI
+469 SISSKNRWSI

-488 ESSFLM
+488 ESSILM

-504 NTDSNFIINSGRYG
+504 NIDSNFIVNSGHYG

-557 VSGTKRLQEYLDF
+557 VSGTKQIQEYLDF
-570 TTSYHDEDDYITLQN
+570 TTSYHDEDNYITLQN

-608 YNVQF
+608 YTAQF

-627 NEKHTNALLRSFV
+627 NEKHTDALLRSFV

-654 EAKKRFNKFLKNKN
+654 EARKRFNKFLKNKN

-679 VLMAW
+679 VLVAW

-701 TLQEEKIRFLIAM
+701 TLQEEKIRFLMAM

-751 YGNEILWPWLKN
+751 YGSDILWPWLKN
-763 HWKKLVKR
+763 NWKKLVGR

-785 IGSVIDDKQEKDLRK
+785 IGSVIDDKQEKDVRK
-800 FFKRNPLPGTERVIE
+800 FFKRMPLPGTERVIE

-823 KSAFLQRIKREFAR
+823 RSKFLRSIRAEFV
-837 YE
+837 

>member
-11 NYELMFE
+11 NYEIMFE

-45 DAAELSIKESHIIQG
+45 DAAELNIKESHIIQG

-68 SLNEKNEK
+68 FLNEKDEK

-108 SQYKDKKGKTKYLA
+108 SQYKDRKGKTKYIA

-144 ATCDVSLLVD
+144 ATFDVSLLVD

-228 KKFLGEYEKYFGIK
+228 KKFLGEYEKYFGIR

-275 YDPKTSSTRTK
+275 YDTKTSSTRTK

-393 YVGIENFRKGLKY
+393 YVGIENFRKGLKS
-406 YLTQHRYSNAEGH
+406 YLTQHRYSNAEGQ

-488 ESSFLM
+488 ENSILM

-557 VSGTKRLQEYLDF
+557 VSGTKQLQEYLDF

-608 YNVQF
+608 YTAQF

-724 KTLALSLTPE
+724 KTLTLSLTPE

-751 YGNEILWPWLKN
+751 YGSDILWPWLKN
-763 HWKKLVKR
+763 HWKKLVRR

-785 IGSVIDDKQEKDLRK
+785 IGSVIDDKQEKDVRK
-800 FFKRNPLPGTERVIE
+800 FFKKMPLPGTERVIE

-823 KSAFLQRIKREFAR
+823 RSKFLRSIRAEFV
-837 YE
+837 